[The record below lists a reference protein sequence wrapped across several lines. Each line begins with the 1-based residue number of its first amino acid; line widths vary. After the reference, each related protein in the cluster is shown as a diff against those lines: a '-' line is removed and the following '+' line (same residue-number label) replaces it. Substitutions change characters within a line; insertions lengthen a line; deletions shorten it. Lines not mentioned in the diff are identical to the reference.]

1 MSGHEPA
8 FGVQPQVATRRTFWP
23 LFFSPKGFRMVNNL
37 IFWVKIKFLFVNTT
51 LRLALLMVDLW
62 WSSELESQG
71 KTRALMRTKV

>member
-1 MSGHEPA
+1 
-8 FGVQPQVATRRTFWP
+8 
-23 LFFSPKGFRMVNNL
+23 MVNNL

-51 LRLALLMVDLW
+51 FRLALLMVDLW